1 MFNGGYKI
9 DVRDK
14 KNKKY
19 FGLSYQGLF
28 PIIDFSISSSEDFF
42 NQNII
47 LNNNQGERDTIYNA
61 DINFKIRELNSAVS
75 VPLSFTKGKYFTSVL
90 GSFSYS
96 HEKFKDFYT
105 TALTSP
111 SGKFPLTASRDTR
124 AYLTGLFLVS
134 RKHKKSRRQV
144 YNSFEQTLLFEVKNT
159 TINSDYKGRYFRSDA
174 YLAFPGIT
182 NLHSTRF
189 KFRAESQDDE
199 DYLFRNNINFI
210 SGYDNNYRF
219 TNFFGW
225 GFEYE
230 LPLFYPD
237 FSIGPIA
244 YIQRVRGTGFINGG
258 TIEGNLNNGGT
269 TFTESPKSAGVGI
282 TLDLNL
288 FRQTFMF
295 DLGVKYSYVFGISD
309 FEKGPSIEITLG
321 SITF

>member
-1 MFNGGYKI
+1 MKFL
-9 DVRDK
+9 K
-14 KNKKY
+14 KND
-19 FGLSYQGLF
+19 G
-28 PIIDFSISSSEDFF
+28 E
-42 NQNII
+42 
-47 LNNNQGERDTIYNA
+47 LNNEFIEKYVEYLSQYSQ
-61 DINFKIRELNSAVS
+61 INFLDDFLKIHSNELSNYNNSIYKDNSRTDKINWVGA
-75 VPLSFTKGKYFTSVL
+75 GYFI
-90 GSFSYS
+90 Y
-96 HEKFKDFYT
+96 
-105 TALTSP
+105 
-111 SGKFPLTASRDTR
+111 
-124 AYLTGLFLVS
+124 
-134 RKHKKSRRQV
+134 
-144 YNSFEQTLLFEVKNT
+144 
-159 TINSDYKGRYFRSDA
+159 
-174 YLAFPGIT
+174 
-182 NLHSTRF
+182 
-189 KFRAESQDDE
+189 DE

-244 YIQRVRGTGFINGG
+244 YIQRIRGTGFINGG

>member
-1 MFNGGYKI
+1 MCI
-9 DVRDK
+9 RD
-14 KNKKY
+14 
-19 FGLSYQGLF
+19 S
-28 PIIDFSISSSEDFF
+28 
-42 NQNII
+42 
-47 LNNNQGERDTIYNA
+47 
-61 DINFKIRELNSAVS
+61 
-75 VPLSFTKGKYFTSVL
+75 
-90 GSFSYS
+90 
-96 HEKFKDFYT
+96 
-105 TALTSP
+105 
-111 SGKFPLTASRDTR
+111 
-124 AYLTGLFLVS
+124 
-134 RKHKKSRRQV
+134 
-144 YNSFEQTLLFEVKNT
+144 
-159 TINSDYKGRYFRSDA
+159 
-174 YLAFPGIT
+174 
-182 NLHSTRF
+182 
-189 KFRAESQDDE
+189 
-199 DYLFRNNINFI
+199 FI

-219 TNFFGW
+219 TSFFGW